1 MLLPYNEEIK
11 SNRLHTNLIFMVQK
25 KTFYWIQKEF
35 LTFTLYNIWVSYSY
49 LFKNVFFFSQEY
61 GINYAIRDVIYT
73 VCELNFKLIFQI
85 RNYIKK
91 STHAI
96 IINPSLIQ
104 RRCSSSLCW
113 CAVFCPC
120 LEIVALLG
128 EYSIKNIQFCRF
140 PLLFSFIWK
149 IN

>member
-1 MLLPYNEEIK
+1 MLLLYNEEITSMWLTIAYK
-11 SNRLHTNLIFMVQK
+11 FNIYGTKENILLKTKWISHIHVIQYIGIIIIF
-25 KTFYWIQKEF
+25 E
-35 LTFTLYNIWVSYSY
+35 
-49 LFKNVFFFSQEY
+49 NVFFLT
-61 GINYAIRDVIYT
+61 GIWNWLRYWDVIYI

-96 IINPSLIQ
+96 IINPSLIH

-113 CAVFCPC
+113 CAVFCQFV
-120 LEIVALLG
+120 EIVALLG
-128 EYSIKNIQFCRF
+128 EYSIKTIYCRF
-140 PLLFSFIWK
+140 PLLYSFIWK